1 MVVVR
6 LLLVLG
12 LGAIVVAG
20 LLYVFTRDRRYL
32 RFLVQV
38 AKFTIWLLAGVMLF
52 YLFERLVIMV
62 EGPATGESAV
72 AGVLFAPMASL
83 PLRATVAAPAPQR
96 GLARGANSG
105 TLPRT
110 FAADSPEPGRWPDC

>member
-1 MVVVR
+1 VVIVR
-6 LLLVLG
+6 LLLVLA

-20 LLYVFTRDRRYL
+20 LLYAFTRDRRYL

-62 EGPATGESAV
+62 
-72 AGVLFAPMASL
+72 
-83 PLRATVAAPAPQR
+83 
-96 GLARGANSG
+96 
-105 TLPRT
+105 
-110 FAADSPEPGRWPDC
+110 